1 MMDNILIIP
10 NVYKDKDLLC
20 AKKIAC
26 QIQNMGKRVCMPS
39 EYKEYFPDISGVVF
53 EPEDKLFET
62 ADLAISAGGDGSVIH
77 TARKAALREIPI
89 VGVNLGR
96 LGYLAELEIDETDKL
111 ENIISGQYTTKKRMM
126 LSYEIVREDK
136 STESGAPAL
145 NDVVLTSTGNTNR
158 VVDIEIY
165 AGKDEMFAGFFKGNG
180 IIVSTPTGSTAYAL
194 AAGGPIV
201 DPELDLLDVVP
212 ICTHSLTA
220 RPMLFSGE
228 TELKL
233 VNAGRMT
240 INVSADG
247 CDEYI
252 INPGEYVRIKKSEH
266 AAHFVKVDGSS
277 FYEVLHNKM
286 TDKKQ
291 VK

>member
-1 MMDNILIIP
+1 MIDNVLIIP
-10 NVYKDKDLLC
+10 NVFKDKELFC
-20 AKKIAC
+20 SKKIAEL
-26 QIQNMGKRVCMPS
+26 IKKAGKKVCIPT
-39 EYKEYFPDISGVVF
+39 EYKDYFSDMTDALFDV
-53 EPEDKLFET
+53 EDKLFEI
-62 ADLAISAGGDGSVIH
+62 ADLAISAGGDGSIIH
-77 TARKAALREIPI
+77 TARKAALRDIPI

-96 LGYLAELEIDETDKL
+96 LGYLAELECDESDKIV
-111 ENIISGQYTTKKRMM
+111 NIINGQYTTKKRMM
-126 LSYEIVREDK
+126 LSYEIVKNDN
-136 STESGAPAL
+136 SVQSGAPAL
-145 NDVVLTSTGNTNR
+145 NDVVLTSVGNTNR

-201 DPELDLLDVVP
+201 DPQLDCLDVVP

-247 CDEYI
+247 CDEYVLM
-252 INPGEYVRIKKSEH
+252 PGEYVRIKKSKYT
-266 AAHFVKVDGSS
+266 ASFVKIGGSS
-277 FYEVLHNKM
+277 FYEVLHSKM
-286 TDKKQ
+286 TDKNKR
-291 VK
+291 

>member
-1 MMDNILIIP
+1 MDNILIIP
-10 NVYKDKDLLC
+10 NLFKDKDLYC
-20 AKKIAC
+20 AKKIAGL
-26 QIQNMGKRVCMPS
+26 IQNTGKRVCVPT
-39 EYKEYFPDISGVVF
+39 EYKEYFSDMLDVVF
-53 EPEDKLFET
+53 DVEDKLFEI
-62 ADLAISAGGDGSVIH
+62 ADLAISAGGDGSIIH

-96 LGYLAELEIDETDKL
+96 LGYLAELECDESDKL
-111 ENIISGQYTTKKRMM
+111 VNIINGQYTTKKRMM
-126 LSYEIVREDK
+126 LSFEIVKSDK
-136 STESGAPAL
+136 SVQSASPAL
-145 NDVVLTSTGNTNR
+145 NDVVLTSVGNTNR
-158 VVDIEIY
+158 VVDIEVY

-201 DPELDLLDVVP
+201 DPQLECLDVVP

-233 VNAGRMT
+233 VNAGRVT

-247 CDEYI
+247 SDEYVLE
-252 INPGEYVRIKKSEH
+252 PGEYVRIKKSEH
-266 AAHFVKVDGSS
+266 TAHFVKVGGSS
-277 FYEVLHNKM
+277 FYEVLHRKM
-286 TDKKQ
+286 TDKNKR
-291 VK
+291 